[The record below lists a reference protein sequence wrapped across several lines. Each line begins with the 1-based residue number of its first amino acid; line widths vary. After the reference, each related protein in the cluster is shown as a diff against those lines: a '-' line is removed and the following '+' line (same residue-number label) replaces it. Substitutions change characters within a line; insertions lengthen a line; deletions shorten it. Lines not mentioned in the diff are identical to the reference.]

1 MISRRQFAVLL
12 VAALSFPSLM
22 AAPRAADEFVPG
34 FEDLPLAPGLT
45 AVPDA
50 AMSFDSAGGRIVES
64 LATGRIDA
72 GSVADFYA
80 RTLPQLGWQQADAG
94 TYRREGE
101 ELVIEI
107 ARSGD
112 ALTVRFALAPR

>member
-1 MISRRQFAVLL
+1 MISRRRFATLPALALCFAVL
-12 VAALSFPSLM
+12 
-22 AAPRAADEFVPG
+22 AAPRAAAEFVPG

-80 RTLPQLGWQQADAG
+80 RTLPQLGWKQADAG

>member
-1 MISRRQFAVLL
+1 MLL
-12 VAALSFPSLM
+12 GLALCFGPLT
-22 AAPRAADEFVPG
+22 ALHAADGFVPG
-34 FEDLPLAPGLT
+34 FEDIPLAPGLT

-50 AMSFDSAGGRIVES
+50 AMSFDSAGEH
-64 LATGRIDA
+64 L
-72 GSVADFYA
+72 A
-80 RTLPQLGWQQADAG
+80 RTGSAG

>member
-1 MISRRQFAVLL
+1 MLVALTLCFVPLAVLE
-12 VAALSFPSLM
+12 AAG
-22 AAPRAADEFVPG
+22 EFVPG
-34 FEDLPLAPGLT
+34 FEDMPLAPGLT

-64 LATGRIDA
+64 LATGRVDA

-80 RTLPQLGWQQADAG
+80 RTLPQLGWQQAAAG

-101 ELVIEI
+101 ELVVEI
-107 ARSGD
+107 SRSGD
-112 ALTVRFALAPR
+112 AITVRFALAPR

>member
-1 MISRRQFAVLL
+1 MLL
-12 VAALSFPSLM
+12 GLALCLAPLST
-22 AAPRAADEFVPG
+22 PRAADGFVPG
-34 FEDLPLAPGLT
+34 FEDMPLAPGLA

-64 LATGRIDA
+64 VATGRVDA
-72 GSVADFYA
+72 GSVVEFYA
-80 RTLPQLGWQQADAG
+80 RTLPQLGWQQAGEG

>member
-1 MISRRQFAVLL
+1 MLLGLALCFAPLT
-12 VAALSFPSLM
+12 ALH
-22 AAPRAADEFVPG
+22 AADGFVPG
-34 FEDLPLAPGLT
+34 FEDIPLAPGLT

-64 LATGRIDA
+64 VATGRVDA
-72 GSVADFYA
+72 GSVADFYD